1 MILVTF
7 DESEN
12 GAESC
17 CGETDGPNTPNNG
30 GLTKGSG
37 GGKVGAVMV
46 SPCIEPGTV
55 SDSDYNHYSMLR
67 WVEDNFGLGHL
78 ANAAP
83 AGLRPFGGDIL
94 NRPSCDLRRPITA
107 AARMQLRV
115 RPRRAPVGRRLLFH
129 FRFTTALEACRAG
142 ATIRFAGHRV
152 KVGPT
157 GRARVRARLSGRQRA
172 VVAALT
178 SPTCGAASA
187 RVRALAPERR
197 RHGRRAPPG

>member
-1 MILVTF
+1 MGAPIEASPAYQDRGMILVTF
-7 DESEN
+7 DESED

-30 GLTKGSG
+30 GPTKGSG

-83 AGLRPFGGDIL
+83 AGVGSFGADVSQPARLRPGGEAEGPPAPGAWPASG
-94 NRPSCDLRRPITA
+94 RPSA
-107 AARMQLRV
+107 S
-115 RPRRAPVGRRLLFH
+115 
-129 FRFTTALEACRAG
+129 AC
-142 ATIRFAGHRV
+142 
-152 KVGPT
+152 
-157 GRARVRARLSGRQRA
+157 
-172 VVAALT
+172 
-178 SPTCGAASA
+178 SPTCRSAA
-187 RVRALAPERR
+187 R
-197 RHGRRAPPG
+197 GRRSASPATG